1 MWTVYAICPKEA
13 ISVNGYDM
21 SQIEGKEEDLNTQ
34 KILDVIHFR
43 KSIRRFQ
50 DKKYQ
55 WYTYYPKHGIY
66 CRVK

>member
-13 ISVNGYDM
+13 ISVNRYDM
-21 SQIEGKEEDLNTQ
+21 GQIEGKEEACLNTQ

-43 KSIRRFQ
+43 KSIRWSQ

-55 WYTYYPKHGIY
+55 
-66 CRVK
+66 

>member
-21 SQIEGKEEDLNTQ
+21 RQIEGKEEACLNTQ

-43 KSIRRFQ
+43 KSIRWSQ

-55 WYTYYPKHGIY
+55 
-66 CRVK
+66 